1 MQGVE
6 EKIDAKGVPGKVLPI
21 TFLNNTTERGAHKA
35 NTPVHAESGRLT
47 GVQGVESKFESSGLT
62 VNSDTQNGV

>member
-6 EKIDAKGVPGKVLPI
+6 EKIDVKGVPGKVLPI

-35 NTPVHAESGRLT
+35 NTPVHAESGRLR
-47 GVQGVESKFESSGLT
+47 GV
-62 VNSDTQNGV
+62 